1 MINSDRIRDAA
12 TLVAIGSACALA
24 WLSVRMPNV
33 LAQWWFWSAI
43 AGLLLVVLELT
54 VGRP

>member
-1 MINSDRIRDAA
+1 MTNPDRIRDAV

-33 LAQWWFWSAI
+33 LARWWFWSAI
-43 AGLLLVVLELT
+43 AGLMLVVVELT

>member
-1 MINSDRIRDAA
+1 MTNPDRIRDAV
-12 TLVAIGSACALA
+12 TLVAIASACALA

-43 AGLLLVVLELT
+43 AGLLLVVVELT